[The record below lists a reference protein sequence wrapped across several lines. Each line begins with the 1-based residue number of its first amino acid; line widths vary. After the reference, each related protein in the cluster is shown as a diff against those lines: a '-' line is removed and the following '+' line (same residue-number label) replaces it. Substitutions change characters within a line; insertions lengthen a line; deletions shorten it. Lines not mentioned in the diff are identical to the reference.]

1 MFMPHFFHLDIF
13 ALART
18 LGYAG
23 LFAVIF
29 LESGVVFGF
38 FLPGASLLFA
48 AGIIASQG
56 FFNIWILIPLL
67 GLAAILGDNAGYWF
81 GAKTGPAIFKR
92 EDSIWFHKK
101 HIERAHAF
109 YEKYG
114 PQTIIIGRFVPVV
127 RTFVPILAGVGKME
141 YKKFF
146 AYNIVGGIL
155 WAMGVAL
162 AGYFLGAEFPGIDRY
177 LPAIILIIILLTTLP
192 LLRGLHIFKS
202 SKSNL

>member
-1 MFMPHFFHLDIF
+1 MSHFLHLDIF
-13 ALART
+13 SLART

-56 FFNIWILIPLL
+56 FFDIWILVPLL
-67 GLAAILGDNAGYWF
+67 ALAAILGDNAGYWF

-92 EDSIWFHKK
+92 EDSVWFNKK
-101 HIERAHAF
+101 NIDRAEVF
-109 YEKYG
+109 YKKYG
-114 PQTIIIGRFVPVV
+114 PQTIILARFVPVV

-141 YKKFF
+141 YRRFF
-146 AYNIVGGIL
+146 SYNVVGAVL
-155 WAMGVAL
+155 WSAGVAL
-162 AGYFLGAEFPGIDRY
+162 LGYFLGTEFPGIDRY
-177 LPAIILIIILLTTLP
+177 LPAIILIIIVLTSLP
-192 LLRGLHIFKS
+192 LLRGFHAFKS
-202 SKSNL
+202 SKE